1 MIRRLLAACA
11 VTLAVGFLQP
21 VNAQEMTL
29 KFGHAASSKHL
40 FQDGVQMFADAVA
53 EKTGG
58 KVKIEVYGDRQ
69 LGDDKQLLEGLKLGT
84 IDGALVS
91 APVLP
96 LVIGA
101 SSFDALQLPFLVG
114 SYEQM
119 ADLLSSGIGQKLLDS
134 LDEQGLKGLGYIEAG
149 QRHFLARNKQVETI
163 DDFKDLKTRIVPT
176 PLHKAIWEA
185 VGTNPTGLAY
195 GEIYSALETG
205 TIDAVEINLSSIL
218 SESLFQAGKHVT
230 LTGHYFW
237 PGVLMMGSKFK
248 DLPEDV
254 QAAMVEA
261 GHEVIAKHYALAA
274 SQEADTKT
282 KLEAE
287 GVTITPLADLEAMRK
302 LTQTVVD
309 AWIPK
314 GPLIGEFVK
323 AAHGM

>member
-1 MIRRLLAACA
+1 MIKRLLAATA
-11 VTLAVGFLQP
+11 VAAAVGFFQP
-21 VNAQEMTL
+21 AQAQEITL

-53 EKTGG
+53 VKTGG

-101 SSFDALQLPFLVG
+101 ASFDALQLPFLVG

-119 ADLLSSGIGQKLLDS
+119 ADLLSSDIGQKLLDS
-134 LDEQGLKGLGYIEAG
+134 LDEQGIKGLGYIEAG
-149 QRHFLARNKQVETI
+149 QRHFLARGKQVETI
-163 DDFKDLKTRIVPT
+163 DDFKGLKTRIVPT
-176 PLHKAIWEA
+176 PLHKATWEA
-185 VGTNPTGLAY
+185 IGTNPIGLAY

-205 TIDAVEINLSSIL
+205 TIDAVEINLSSVL
-218 SESLFQAGKHVT
+218 SESLYQAAKHAT

-237 PGVLMMGSKFK
+237 PGVLMMGANYKN
-248 DLPEDV
+248 LPEDV

-274 SQEADTKT
+274 SQEAETKA
-282 KLEAE
+282 KLESE
-287 GVTITPLADLEAMRK
+287 GVTITPIADLDAMHK
-302 LTQTVVD
+302 LAEPVVE

-314 GPLIGEFVK
+314 GPLIGEFVEK
-323 AAHGM
+323 ARAQ